1 MSENNAP
8 RRSTKGKIALIALA
22 AVVVIALAAYWLT
35 ADYRAY
41 SRAVALQDAGDHS
54 GALAILETIPDYQ
67 DAPERINVCCYAVA
81 LEQEAAGSYAE
92 AQAAFA
98 ALGDYKDA
106 PERAAEAGYQL
117 AVALEN
123 TGGAQEAADAFAA
136 LGNYKDSAARAANL
150 ESAIERY
157 TQEAQRVQTQSD
169 ALRAALAA
177 GEALLAEGSAP
188 LDEATRTELEAC
200 VEAGKAAEV
209 EPPAEPVT
217 LAEVE
222 AAADALTK
230 IDCADLAQRTQS
242 AVDAYADSVAR
253 YALVDA
259 PTVEF
264 VADRLLRVEEIARI
278 AVVDASGAS
287 VAAADGTAEEAP
299 AAGDAA
305 EETAAEEVAAEEA
318 AAEDAVEEEV
328 VAEEAADEDIGEE
341 AVTEEAADEEAAEE
355 IVADK
360 AADEEATE
368 EAVADESADE
378 DAAEDAVADE
388 AAGEDIVEEAV
399 TDEATA
405 ENAAEEAVTE
415 EVADEEAAEEA
426 IADEAA
432 DENAAEEA
440 VAEEAA
446 DEEVVEEAIADEAA
460 DEDAAEEAVADKAAD
475 EDIVEEA
482 VTEEAADED
491 IAEEIVADKA
501 ADEEA
506 TEEAVADEA
515 ADEDAV
521 EEAIADEA
529 ADEDAAEEAIVDE
542 VADEDIAEE
551 AVAEEAADEDI
562 AEEAVAEE
570 AGAEETAGET
580 AAERDAPIAR
590 VYFASTLVS
599 EAYTYL
605 PDEELIALG
614 EACGGS
620 VELYESAEA
629 ARRRDDELDAQSGA
643 HMAAGTLVIRLS
655 DALSALERQAL
666 MAEVLDSLTAA
677 QPGEAV
683 EREEQTRSLD
693 EVLAVAET
701 GFAVADGRL
710 YYALVLVNDMAN
722 TTVEFPR
729 VRVTFYDEAG
739 EVVAEDEAVRMAICP
754 GQRLAWASTVWGV
767 EEAPASARAEIV
779 APRSRDFV
787 NDAAL
792 CAPLEVREAR
802 VEESGDGPVLRC
814 ELYNPNE
821 FDAPSAA
828 VTILYRDGEGV
839 LLSGESAWCE
849 AIPAGG
855 STAFEMPLTA
865 ALVQDNF
872 EVYACIG

>member
-264 VADRLLRVEEIARI
+264 VADRLLRVEEVARI
-278 AVVDASGAS
+278 AVVDASGAP

-305 EETAAEEVAAEEA
+305 EETAAEEVEAEEA
-318 AAEDAVEEEV
+318 AAEDAVEEEI
-328 VAEEAADEDIGEE
+328 VAEEAADEDIAEE
-341 AVTEEAADEEAAEE
+341 AVTEEA
-355 IVADK
+355 
-360 AADEEATE
+360 T
-368 EAVADESADE
+368 
-378 DAAEDAVADE
+378 
-388 AAGEDIVEEAV
+388 
-399 TDEATA
+399 
-405 ENAAEEAVTE
+405 
-415 EVADEEAAEEA
+415 DEEAAEEA

-460 DEDAAEEAVADKAAD
+460 GEDAAEEAA
-475 EDIVEEA
+475 
-482 VTEEAADED
+482 
-491 IAEEIVADKA
+491 
-501 ADEEA
+501 
-506 TEEAVADEA
+506 ADEA

-529 ADEDAAEEAIVDE
+529 VDEDATEDAIVDEVADENIAEEIVADEAADEDAAEDAVTDEADVEDAAEEVVADEAADEDAIVDE

-551 AVAEEAADEDI
+551 IVAEEAADEDI

-729 VRVTFYDEAG
+729 VRVTFYDEAS

-767 EEAPASARAEIV
+767 EEAPASAQAEIV

-828 VTILYRDGEGV
+828 VTILYRDGEGT

>member
-67 DAPERINVCCYAVA
+67 DAPERINVCCYAIA

-278 AVVDASGAS
+278 AVVDASGAP

-328 VAEEAADEDIGEE
+328 VAEEAADEDIAEE
-341 AVTEEAADEEAAEE
+341 AVTEEA
-355 IVADK
+355 
-360 AADEEATE
+360 
-368 EAVADESADE
+368 
-378 DAAEDAVADE
+378 
-388 AAGEDIVEEAV
+388 
-399 TDEATA
+399 
-405 ENAAEEAVTE
+405 
-415 EVADEEAAEEA
+415 ADEEAAEEA

-446 DEEVVEEAIADEAA
+446 DKEVAEESVTDEAANEEASEEAIADEATAEDAAEEIAADETA
-460 DEDAAEEAVADKAAD
+460 DEDAAEEAIADKAAD

-482 VTEEAADED
+482 VADKATAEDAAEEIAADET
-491 IAEEIVADKA
+491 
-501 ADEEA
+501 ADEEVA
-506 TEEAVADEA
+506 EEAVADEA
-515 ADEDAV
+515 AD
-521 EEAIADEA
+521 
-529 ADEDAAEEAIVDE
+529 EEAIVDE

-551 AVAEEAADEDI
+551 IVAEEASDEDI
-562 AEEAVAEE
+562 AEETVAEE

-666 MAEVLDSLTAA
+666 MAEVLDSLTAE

-767 EEAPASARAEIV
+767 EEAPASAQAEIV

-828 VTILYRDGEGV
+828 VTILYRDGEGT
-839 LLSGESAWCE
+839 LLSVESAWCE

>member
-22 AVVVIALAAYWLT
+22 VVVVIALAAYWLT

-188 LDEATRTELEAC
+188 LDEATRAELEAC

-264 VADRLLRVEEIARI
+264 VADRLLRVEEVARI
-278 AVVDASGAS
+278 AVVDASGAP

-318 AAEDAVEEEV
+318 AAEDAVEEEI
-328 VAEEAADEDIGEE
+328 VAEEAADEDIAEE
-341 AVTEEAADEEAAEE
+341 AVTEEATDEEAA
-355 IVADK
+355 
-360 AADEEATE
+360 
-368 EAVADESADE
+368 
-378 DAAEDAVADE
+378 
-388 AAGEDIVEEAV
+388 
-399 TDEATA
+399 
-405 ENAAEEAVTE
+405 
-415 EVADEEAAEEA
+415 
-426 IADEAA
+426 
-432 DENAAEEA
+432 
-440 VAEEAA
+440 
-446 DEEVVEEAIADEAA
+446 EEAIADEAA

-529 ADEDAAEEAIVDE
+529 ADEDAAEDAIVDE

-551 AVAEEAADEDI
+551 IVAEEAADEDI
-562 AEEAVAEE
+562 AEETVAEE

-580 AAERDAPIAR
+580 AAESDAPIAR

-739 EVVAEDEAVRMAICP
+739 EAVAEDEAVRMAICP

-828 VTILYRDGEGV
+828 VTILYRDGEGA

>member
-22 AVVVIALAAYWLT
+22 VVVVIALAAYWLT

-264 VADRLLRVEEIARI
+264 VADRLLRVEEVARI
-278 AVVDASGAS
+278 AVVDASGAP

-399 TDEATA
+399 TEEATA

-446 DEEVVEEAIADEAA
+446 DKEVAEESVTDEAANEEASEEAIADEAVDENAAEESVAEEAANEEASEEAIA
-460 DEDAAEEAVADKAAD
+460 DEATAEDAAEEIAAD
-475 EDIVEEA
+475 E
-482 VTEEAADED
+482 T
-491 IAEEIVADKA
+491 
-501 ADEEA
+501 ADEEVA
-506 TEEAVADEA
+506 EEAVADEA
-515 ADEDAV
+515 ADE
-521 EEAIADEA
+521 
-529 ADEDAAEEAIVDE
+529 EAIVDE
-542 VADEDIAEE
+542 V
-551 AVAEEAADEDI
+551 ADEDI

-580 AAERDAPIAR
+580 AAESDAPIAR

-629 ARRRDDELDAQSGA
+629 ARQRDDELDAQSGA

-666 MAEVLDSLTAA
+666 MAEVLDSLTAE

-767 EEAPASARAEIV
+767 EEAPASAQAEIV

-828 VTILYRDGEGV
+828 VTILYRDGEGA

>member
-22 AVVVIALAAYWLT
+22 VVVVIALAAYWLT

-328 VAEEAADEDIGEE
+328 VAEEAADEDIAEE
-341 AVTEEAADEEAAEE
+341 AVTEEA
-355 IVADK
+355 
-360 AADEEATE
+360 T
-368 EAVADESADE
+368 
-378 DAAEDAVADE
+378 
-388 AAGEDIVEEAV
+388 
-399 TDEATA
+399 
-405 ENAAEEAVTE
+405 
-415 EVADEEAAEEA
+415 DEEAAEEA
-426 IADEAA
+426 IADEA
-432 DENAAEEA
+432 
-440 VAEEAA
+440 VA
-446 DEEVVEEAIADEAA
+446 
-460 DEDAAEEAVADKAAD
+460 EDAAEEAVADEAAD
-475 EDIVEEA
+475 KEVAEEA
-482 VTEEAADED
+482 VTDETA
-491 IAEEIVADKA
+491 AEEVV
-501 ADEEA
+501 
-506 TEEAVADEA
+506 EEAVADEA
-515 ADEDAV
+515 ANEKAA

-529 ADEDAAEEAIVDE
+529 DVEDAVEEVVADEATAEDAAEEIAADETADEDIAEDAVADEANVEDAVEDAVAEEADVEAAAEEAIVDE

-551 AVAEEAADEDI
+551 IVAEEAADEDI
-562 AEEAVAEE
+562 AEETVAEE
-570 AGAEETAGET
+570 AGAEETAGGT
-580 AAERDAPIAR
+580 AAESDAPIAR

-729 VRVTFYDEAG
+729 VRVTFYDEAS

-767 EEAPASARAEIV
+767 EEAPASAQAEIV

-828 VTILYRDGEGV
+828 VTILYRDGEGA

>member
-22 AVVVIALAAYWLT
+22 VVVVIALAAYWLT

-278 AVVDASGAS
+278 AVVDASGAP
-287 VAAADGTAEEAP
+287 VAAADETAEEAP

-328 VAEEAADEDIGEE
+328 VAEEAADEDIAEE

-355 IVADK
+355 AI
-360 AADEEATE
+360 ADEAVAEDAAE
-368 EAVADESADE
+368 EAVADEAADKE
-378 DAAEDAVADE
+378 VAEEAVTDETAAEEVVEEAVADE
-388 AAGEDIVEEAV
+388 AANEK
-399 TDEATA
+399 
-405 ENAAEEAVTE
+405 
-415 EVADEEAAEEA
+415 AAEEA
-426 IADEAA
+426 IADEA
-432 DENAAEEA
+432 DVEDA
-440 VAEEAA
+440 V
-446 DEEVVEEAIADEAA
+446 EEVVADEATA
-460 DEDAAEEAVADKAAD
+460 EDAAEEIAAD
-475 EDIVEEA
+475 E
-482 VTEEAADED
+482 TADED
-491 IAEEIVADKA
+491 IAED
-501 ADEEA
+501 
-506 TEEAVADEA
+506 AVADEA
-515 ADEDAV
+515 NVEDAV
-521 EEAIADEA
+521 EDAVAEEADVEA
-529 ADEDAAEEAIVDE
+529 AAEEAIVDE

-551 AVAEEAADEDI
+551 IVAEEAADEDI
-562 AEEAVAEE
+562 AEETVAEE
-570 AGAEETAGET
+570 AGAEETAGGT
-580 AAERDAPIAR
+580 AAESDAPIAR

-666 MAEVLDSLTAA
+666 MAEVLDSLTAE

-767 EEAPASARAEIV
+767 EEAPASAQAEIV

>member
-22 AVVVIALAAYWLT
+22 VVVVIALAAYWLT

-278 AVVDASGAS
+278 AVVDASGAP

-328 VAEEAADEDIGEE
+328 VAEEAADEDIAEE
-341 AVTEEAADEEAAEE
+341 SVTEEAADEEAA
-355 IVADK
+355 
-360 AADEEATE
+360 
-368 EAVADESADE
+368 
-378 DAAEDAVADE
+378 
-388 AAGEDIVEEAV
+388 
-399 TDEATA
+399 
-405 ENAAEEAVTE
+405 
-415 EVADEEAAEEA
+415 
-426 IADEAA
+426 
-432 DENAAEEA
+432 
-440 VAEEAA
+440 
-446 DEEVVEEAIADEAA
+446 EEAIADEAA
-460 DEDAAEEAVADKAAD
+460 DEDAAEEAVADEAAD
-475 EDIVEEA
+475 KEVAEEA
-482 VTEEAADED
+482 VTDETA
-491 IAEEIVADKA
+491 AEEVV
-501 ADEEA
+501 
-506 TEEAVADEA
+506 EEAVADEA
-515 ADEDAV
+515 ANEKAA

-529 ADEDAAEEAIVDE
+529 DVEDAVEEVVADKATAEDAAEEIA
-542 VADEDIAEE
+542 ADETADEEVAEE
-551 AVAEEAADEDI
+551 AVAEEAD
-562 AEEAVAEE
+562 
-570 AGAEETAGET
+570 AEETAGEP
-580 AAERDAPIAR
+580 AAESDAPIAR

-729 VRVTFYDEAG
+729 VRVTFYDEAS

-767 EEAPASARAEIV
+767 EEAPASAQAEIV

-839 LLSGESAWCE
+839 LLSGESDWCE

>member
-22 AVVVIALAAYWLT
+22 VVVVIALAAYWLT

-123 TGGAQEAADAFAA
+123 TGGAQEATDAFAA

-188 LDEATRTELEAC
+188 LDEVTRTELEAC
-200 VEAGKAAEV
+200 VEAGEAAEV

-230 IDCADLAQRTQS
+230 SDCADLAQRTQS

-264 VADRLLRVEEIARI
+264 VADRLLRVEEVARI
-278 AVVDASGAS
+278 AVVDASGAP

-328 VAEEAADEDIGEE
+328 VAEEAADEDIAEE

-355 IVADK
+355 AI
-360 AADEEATE
+360 ADEA
-368 EAVADESADE
+368 ADE
-378 DAAEDAVADE
+378 DAAEE
-388 AAGEDIVEEAV
+388 A
-399 TDEATA
+399 
-405 ENAAEEAVTE
+405 AAEEA
-415 EVADEEAAEEA
+415 ADEEVVEET

-529 ADEDAAEEAIVDE
+529 ADEAADEDAIVDE

-551 AVAEEAADEDI
+551 IVAEEAADEDAAEETA
-562 AEEAVAEE
+562 AEEAD
-570 AGAEETAGET
+570 AEETAGET
-580 AAERDAPIAR
+580 AAESDAPIAR

-754 GQRLAWASTVWGV
+754 GQRLAWASTVWSV
-767 EEAPASARAEIV
+767 EEAPASAQAEIV

-828 VTILYRDGEGV
+828 VTILYRDGEGA
-839 LLSGESAWCE
+839 LLSGESAWCG

>member
-22 AVVVIALAAYWLT
+22 VVVVIALAAYWLT
-35 ADYRAY
+35 ADCRAY

-67 DAPERINVCCYAVA
+67 DAPERINVCCYAIA

-106 PERAAEAGYQL
+106 PERAAEADYQL

-278 AVVDASGAS
+278 AVVDASGAP

-299 AAGDAA
+299 AAGD
-305 EETAAEEVAAEEA
+305 AAEEA

-328 VAEEAADEDIGEE
+328 VAEEAADEDIAEE
-341 AVTEEAADEEAAEE
+341 AVTEEAADEDIAEE

-415 EVADEEAAEEA
+415 EAADEEAAEEA

-446 DEEVVEEAIADEAA
+446 DKEVAEESVTDEAANEEASEEAIADEATAEDAAEEIVADETA
-460 DEDAAEEAVADKAAD
+460 DEDAAEEAIADKAAD

-482 VTEEAADED
+482 VADKATAEDAAEEIAADET
-491 IAEEIVADKA
+491 
-501 ADEEA
+501 ADEEVA
-506 TEEAVADEA
+506 EEAVADEA
-515 ADEDAV
+515 AD
-521 EEAIADEA
+521 
-529 ADEDAAEEAIVDE
+529 EEAIVDE

-551 AVAEEAADEDI
+551 AVAEEAD
-562 AEEAVAEE
+562 
-570 AGAEETAGET
+570 AEETAGET
-580 AAERDAPIAR
+580 AAESDAPIAR

-666 MAEVLDSLTAA
+666 MAEVLDSLTAE

-767 EEAPASARAEIV
+767 EEAPASAQAEIV

-828 VTILYRDGEGV
+828 VTILYRDGEGA

>member
-278 AVVDASGAS
+278 AVVDASGAP
-287 VAAADGTAEEAP
+287 VAAAD
-299 AAGDAA
+299 
-305 EETAAEEVAAEEA
+305 ET
-318 AAEDAVEEEV
+318 
-328 VAEEAADEDIGEE
+328 AEEAADEDIAEE
-341 AVTEEAADEEAAEE
+341 AVTEEAADEDIAEE

-388 AAGEDIVEEAV
+388 AADKEVAEEAV
-399 TDEATA
+399 TDET
-405 ENAAEEAVTE
+405 AAEEVVE
-415 EVADEEAAEEA
+415 EAVADEAANEKAAEEA
-426 IADEAA
+426 IADEA
-432 DENAAEEA
+432 DVEDA
-440 VAEEAA
+440 V
-446 DEEVVEEAIADEAA
+446 EEVVADEATA
-460 DEDAAEEAVADKAAD
+460 EDAAEEIAAD
-475 EDIVEEA
+475 E
-482 VTEEAADED
+482 TADED
-491 IAEEIVADKA
+491 IAED
-501 ADEEA
+501 
-506 TEEAVADEA
+506 AVADEA
-515 ADEDAV
+515 NVEDAV
-521 EEAIADEA
+521 EDAVAEEADVEA
-529 ADEDAAEEAIVDE
+529 AAEEAIVDE

-551 AVAEEAADEDI
+551 IVAEEAADEDI
-562 AEEAVAEE
+562 AEETVAEE

-580 AAERDAPIAR
+580 AAESDAPIAR

-666 MAEVLDSLTAA
+666 MAEVLDSLTAE

-767 EEAPASARAEIV
+767 EEAPASAQAEIV

>member
-22 AVVVIALAAYWLT
+22 VVVVIALAAYWLT

-264 VADRLLRVEEIARI
+264 VADRLLRVEEVARI
-278 AVVDASGAS
+278 AVVDASGAP

-328 VAEEAADEDIGEE
+328 VAEEAADEDIAEE
-341 AVTEEAADEEAAEE
+341 AVAEEAADE
-355 IVADK
+355 
-360 AADEEATE
+360 
-368 EAVADESADE
+368 
-378 DAAEDAVADE
+378 
-388 AAGEDIVEEAV
+388 DI
-399 TDEATA
+399 
-405 ENAAEEAVTE
+405 
-415 EVADEEAAEEA
+415 AEEA
-426 IADEAA
+426 IADEAVA
-432 DENAAEEA
+432 EGAAEEA

-501 ADEEA
+501 ADEEVA
-506 TEEAVADEA
+506 EEAVADEA
-515 ADEDAV
+515 AD
-521 EEAIADEA
+521 
-529 ADEDAAEEAIVDE
+529 EEAIVDE

-551 AVAEEAADEDI
+551 IVAEEAADEDI

-629 ARRRDDELDAQSGA
+629 ARQRDDELDAQSGA

-739 EVVAEDEAVRMAICP
+739 EAVAEDEAVRMAICP

-767 EEAPASARAEIV
+767 EEAPASAQAEIV

-792 CAPLEVREAR
+792 CAPLEVRKAR

-828 VTILYRDGEGV
+828 VTILYRDGEGA
-839 LLSGESAWCE
+839 LLSGESAWCG

>member
-22 AVVVIALAAYWLT
+22 VVVVIALAAYWLT

-188 LDEATRTELEAC
+188 LDEVTRTELEAC

-264 VADRLLRVEEIARI
+264 VADRLLRVEEVARI
-278 AVVDASGAS
+278 AVVDASGAP

-328 VAEEAADEDIGEE
+328 VAEEAADEDI
-341 AVTEEAADEEAAEE
+341 A
-355 IVADK
+355 
-360 AADEEATE
+360 
-368 EAVADESADE
+368 
-378 DAAEDAVADE
+378 
-388 AAGEDIVEEAV
+388 
-399 TDEATA
+399 
-405 ENAAEEAVTE
+405 
-415 EVADEEAAEEA
+415 
-426 IADEAA
+426 
-432 DENAAEEA
+432 
-440 VAEEAA
+440 
-446 DEEVVEEAIADEAA
+446 
-460 DEDAAEEAVADKAAD
+460 
-475 EDIVEEA
+475 EEA

-551 AVAEEAADEDI
+551 IVAEEAADEDI

-767 EEAPASARAEIV
+767 EEAPASAQAEIV

-828 VTILYRDGEGV
+828 VTILYRDGEGA

>member
-67 DAPERINVCCYAVA
+67 DAPERINVCCYAIA

-264 VADRLLRVEEIARI
+264 VADRLLRVEEVARI
-278 AVVDASGAS
+278 AVVDASGAP

-305 EETAAEEVAAEEA
+305 EETAAEEVEAEEA

-328 VAEEAADEDIGEE
+328 VAEEAADEDIAEE

-355 IVADK
+355 AI
-360 AADEEATE
+360 ADEAVAEDAAE
-368 EAVADESADE
+368 EAVADEAADKE
-378 DAAEDAVADE
+378 VAEEAVTDETAAEEVVEEAVADE
-388 AAGEDIVEEAV
+388 AANEK
-399 TDEATA
+399 
-405 ENAAEEAVTE
+405 
-415 EVADEEAAEEA
+415 AAEEA
-426 IADEAA
+426 IADEA
-432 DENAAEEA
+432 DVEDA
-440 VAEEAA
+440 V
-446 DEEVVEEAIADEAA
+446 EEVVADEATA
-460 DEDAAEEAVADKAAD
+460 EDAAEEIAAD
-475 EDIVEEA
+475 E
-482 VTEEAADED
+482 TADED
-491 IAEEIVADKA
+491 IAEDAVA
-501 ADEEA
+501 EEA
-506 TEEAVADEA
+506 NV
-515 ADEDAV
+515 EDAV
-521 EEAIADEA
+521 EDAVAEEADV
-529 ADEDAAEEAIVDE
+529 EDAAEEAIVDE

-551 AVAEEAADEDI
+551 IVAEEAADEDI

-629 ARRRDDELDAQSGA
+629 ARQRDDELDAQSGA

-655 DALSALERQAL
+655 DALSALERQTL

-729 VRVTFYDEAG
+729 VRVTFYDEAS

-767 EEAPASARAEIV
+767 EEAPASAQAEIV

>member
-278 AVVDASGAS
+278 AVVDASGAP

-328 VAEEAADEDIGEE
+328 VAEEAADEDIAEE
-341 AVTEEAADEEAAEE
+341 AVTEEA
-355 IVADK
+355 
-360 AADEEATE
+360 T
-368 EAVADESADE
+368 
-378 DAAEDAVADE
+378 
-388 AAGEDIVEEAV
+388 
-399 TDEATA
+399 
-405 ENAAEEAVTE
+405 
-415 EVADEEAAEEA
+415 DEEAAEEA

-440 VAEEAA
+440 VAEEADDKEVA
-446 DEEVVEEAIADEAA
+446 EEATAEDAAEEIAVDETVTDEAANEEAAEEAIANKATAEDATEEIAADETA
-460 DEDAAEEAVADKAAD
+460 DEDAAEEAIADKAAD

-482 VTEEAADED
+482 VADKATAEDAAEEIAADET
-491 IAEEIVADKA
+491 
-501 ADEEA
+501 ADEEVA
-506 TEEAVADEA
+506 EEAVADEA
-515 ADEDAV
+515 ADEEAS
-521 EEAIADEA
+521 EEAIANEA
-529 ADEDAAEEAIVDE
+529 AAEDA
-542 VADEDIAEE
+542 
-551 AVAEEAADEDI
+551 

-580 AAERDAPIAR
+580 AAESDAPIAR

-767 EEAPASARAEIV
+767 EKAPASAQAEIV

-828 VTILYRDGEGV
+828 VTILYRDGEGA

>member
-264 VADRLLRVEEIARI
+264 VADRLLRVEEVARI
-278 AVVDASGAS
+278 AVVDASGAP

-305 EETAAEEVAAEEA
+305 EETAAEEVEAEEA
-318 AAEDAVEEEV
+318 AAEDAVEEEI
-328 VAEEAADEDIGEE
+328 VAEEAADEDIAEE
-341 AVTEEAADEEAAEE
+341 AVTEEA
-355 IVADK
+355 
-360 AADEEATE
+360 T
-368 EAVADESADE
+368 
-378 DAAEDAVADE
+378 
-388 AAGEDIVEEAV
+388 
-399 TDEATA
+399 
-405 ENAAEEAVTE
+405 
-415 EVADEEAAEEA
+415 DEEAAEEA

-460 DEDAAEEAVADKAAD
+460 GEDAAEEAA
-475 EDIVEEA
+475 
-482 VTEEAADED
+482 
-491 IAEEIVADKA
+491 
-501 ADEEA
+501 
-506 TEEAVADEA
+506 ADEA

-529 ADEDAAEEAIVDE
+529 VDEDATEDAIVDEVADENIAEEIVADEAADEDAAEDAVTDEADVEDAAEEVVADEAADEDAIVDE

-551 AVAEEAADEDI
+551 IVAEEAADEDI

-729 VRVTFYDEAG
+729 VRVTFYDEAS

-767 EEAPASARAEIV
+767 EEAPASAQAEIV

>member
-22 AVVVIALAAYWLT
+22 VVVVIALAAYWLT

-278 AVVDASGAS
+278 AVVDASGAP

-328 VAEEAADEDIGEE
+328 VAEEAADEDIAEE
-341 AVTEEAADEEAAEE
+341 SVTEEAADEEAA
-355 IVADK
+355 
-360 AADEEATE
+360 
-368 EAVADESADE
+368 
-378 DAAEDAVADE
+378 
-388 AAGEDIVEEAV
+388 
-399 TDEATA
+399 
-405 ENAAEEAVTE
+405 
-415 EVADEEAAEEA
+415 
-426 IADEAA
+426 
-432 DENAAEEA
+432 
-440 VAEEAA
+440 
-446 DEEVVEEAIADEAA
+446 EEAIADEAA

-482 VTEEAADED
+482 VADKATAEDAAEEIAADETADED
-491 IAEEIVADKA
+491 IAEEI
-501 ADEEA
+501 
-506 TEEAVADEA
+506 
-515 ADEDAV
+515 
-521 EEAIADEA
+521 
-529 ADEDAAEEAIVDE
+529 
-542 VADEDIAEE
+542 
-551 AVAEEAADEDI
+551 VAEEAADEDI
-562 AEEAVAEE
+562 AEETVAEE

-580 AAERDAPIAR
+580 AAEGDAPIAR

-729 VRVTFYDEAG
+729 VRVTFYDEAS

-767 EEAPASARAEIV
+767 EEAPASAQAEIV

-839 LLSGESAWCE
+839 LLSGESDWCE

>member
-22 AVVVIALAAYWLT
+22 VVVVIALAAYWLT

-188 LDEATRTELEAC
+188 LDEVTRTELEAC

-264 VADRLLRVEEIARI
+264 VADRLLRVEEVARI
-278 AVVDASGAS
+278 AVVDASGAP

-328 VAEEAADEDIGEE
+328 VAEEAADEDIAEE
-341 AVTEEAADEEAAEE
+341 AVTEEAADEDIAEE

-378 DAAEDAVADE
+378 
-388 AAGEDIVEEAV
+388 
-399 TDEATA
+399 
-405 ENAAEEAVTE
+405 NAAEES
-415 EVADEEAAEEA
+415 
-426 IADEAA
+426 
-432 DENAAEEA
+432 

-446 DEEVVEEAIADEAA
+446 NEEASEEAIADEAA

-551 AVAEEAADEDI
+551 IVAEEAADEDI

-580 AAERDAPIAR
+580 AAESDAPIAR

-666 MAEVLDSLTAA
+666 MAEVLDSLTAE

-739 EVVAEDEAVRMAICP
+739 EAVAEDEAVRMAICP

-767 EEAPASARAEIV
+767 EEAPASAQAEIV

-828 VTILYRDGEGV
+828 VTILYRDGEGA

>member
-22 AVVVIALAAYWLT
+22 VVVVIALAAYWLT

-264 VADRLLRVEEIARI
+264 VADRLLRVEEVARI
-278 AVVDASGAS
+278 AVVDASGAP

-399 TDEATA
+399 TEEATA

-432 DENAAEEA
+432 DE
-440 VAEEAA
+440 
-446 DEEVVEEAIADEAA
+446 
-460 DEDAAEEAVADKAAD
+460 DAA
-475 EDIVEEA
+475 
-482 VTEEAADED
+482 
-491 IAEEIVADKA
+491 
-501 ADEEA
+501 
-506 TEEAVADEA
+506 EEAVADEA

-529 ADEDAAEEAIVDE
+529 VDEDAAEDAIVDEVADENIAEEIVADEAADEDAAEDAVTDEADVEDAAEEVVADEAADEEAIVDE

-551 AVAEEAADEDI
+551 IVAEEAADEDAAEEI
-562 AEEAVAEE
+562 AAEEAD
-570 AGAEETAGET
+570 AEETAGET
-580 AAERDAPIAR
+580 AAESDAPIAR

-767 EEAPASARAEIV
+767 EEAPASAQAEIV

-839 LLSGESAWCE
+839 LISGESAWCE

>member
-22 AVVVIALAAYWLT
+22 VVVVIALAAYWLT

-264 VADRLLRVEEIARI
+264 VADRLLRVEEVARI
-278 AVVDASGAS
+278 AVVDASGAP

-328 VAEEAADEDIGEE
+328 VAEEAADEDIAEE

-355 IVADK
+355 AI
-360 AADEEATE
+360 ADEAVAEDAAE
-368 EAVADESADE
+368 EAVADEAADKE
-378 DAAEDAVADE
+378 VAEEAVTDETAAEEVVEEAVADE
-388 AAGEDIVEEAV
+388 AANEK
-399 TDEATA
+399 
-405 ENAAEEAVTE
+405 
-415 EVADEEAAEEA
+415 AAEEA
-426 IADEAA
+426 IADEA
-432 DENAAEEA
+432 DVEDA
-440 VAEEAA
+440 V
-446 DEEVVEEAIADEAA
+446 EEVVADEATA
-460 DEDAAEEAVADKAAD
+460 EDAAEEIAAD
-475 EDIVEEA
+475 E
-482 VTEEAADED
+482 TADED
-491 IAEEIVADKA
+491 IAEEI
-501 ADEEA
+501 
-506 TEEAVADEA
+506 
-515 ADEDAV
+515 
-521 EEAIADEA
+521 
-529 ADEDAAEEAIVDE
+529 
-542 VADEDIAEE
+542 
-551 AVAEEAADEDI
+551 VAEEAADEDI
-562 AEEAVAEE
+562 AEETVAEE
-570 AGAEETAGET
+570 AGAEETAGGT
-580 AAERDAPIAR
+580 AAESDAPIAR

-767 EEAPASARAEIV
+767 EEAPASAQAEIV

>member
-22 AVVVIALAAYWLT
+22 VVVVIALAAYWLT

-264 VADRLLRVEEIARI
+264 VADRLLRVEEVARI
-278 AVVDASGAS
+278 AVVDASGAP

-328 VAEEAADEDIGEE
+328 VAEEAADEDIAEE

-355 IVADK
+355 AI
-360 AADEEATE
+360 ADEAVAEDAAE
-368 EAVADESADE
+368 EAVADEAADKE
-378 DAAEDAVADE
+378 VAEEAVTDETAAEEVVEEAVADE
-388 AAGEDIVEEAV
+388 AANEK
-399 TDEATA
+399 
-405 ENAAEEAVTE
+405 
-415 EVADEEAAEEA
+415 AAEEA
-426 IADEAA
+426 IADEA
-432 DENAAEEA
+432 DVEDA
-440 VAEEAA
+440 V
-446 DEEVVEEAIADEAA
+446 EEVVADEATA
-460 DEDAAEEAVADKAAD
+460 EDAAEEIAAD
-475 EDIVEEA
+475 E
-482 VTEEAADED
+482 TADED
-491 IAEEIVADKA
+491 IAED
-501 ADEEA
+501 
-506 TEEAVADEA
+506 AVADEA
-515 ADEDAV
+515 NVEDAV
-521 EEAIADEA
+521 EDAVAEEADVEA
-529 ADEDAAEEAIVDE
+529 AAEEAIVDE

-551 AVAEEAADEDI
+551 IVAEEAADEDI
-562 AEEAVAEE
+562 AEETVAEE
-570 AGAEETAGET
+570 AGAEETAGGT
-580 AAERDAPIAR
+580 AAESDAPIAR

-767 EEAPASARAEIV
+767 EEAPASAQAEIV

>member
-22 AVVVIALAAYWLT
+22 VVVVIALAAYWLT

-67 DAPERINVCCYAVA
+67 DAPERINVCCYAIA

-264 VADRLLRVEEIARI
+264 VADRLLRVEEVARI
-278 AVVDASGAS
+278 AVVDASGAP

-328 VAEEAADEDIGEE
+328 VAEEAADEDIAEE
-341 AVTEEAADEEAAEE
+341 AVAEEAADEEAAEE

-368 EAVADESADE
+368 EAVADEAAAE

-446 DEEVVEEAIADEAA
+446 NEEASEEAIADEATA
-460 DEDAAEEAVADKAAD
+460 EDAAEEIAAD
-475 EDIVEEA
+475 E
-482 VTEEAADED
+482 TAD
-491 IAEEIVADKA
+491 
-501 ADEEA
+501 
-506 TEEAVADEA
+506 EEAVADEA
-515 ADEDAV
+515 AD
-521 EEAIADEA
+521 
-529 ADEDAAEEAIVDE
+529 EEAIVDE

-551 AVAEEAADEDI
+551 IVAEEAADEDI
-562 AEEAVAEE
+562 AEETVVEE

-580 AAERDAPIAR
+580 AAEGDAPIAR

-666 MAEVLDSLTAA
+666 MAEVLDSLTAE

-767 EEAPASARAEIV
+767 EEAPASAQAEIV

>member
-22 AVVVIALAAYWLT
+22 VVVVIALAAYWLT

-278 AVVDASGAS
+278 AVVDASGAP

-299 AAGDAA
+299 ATGDAA

-328 VAEEAADEDIGEE
+328 VAEEAADEDIAEE
-341 AVTEEAADEEAAEE
+341 AVTEEA
-355 IVADK
+355 
-360 AADEEATE
+360 
-368 EAVADESADE
+368 
-378 DAAEDAVADE
+378 
-388 AAGEDIVEEAV
+388 
-399 TDEATA
+399 
-405 ENAAEEAVTE
+405 
-415 EVADEEAAEEA
+415 ADEEAAEEA

-446 DEEVVEEAIADEAA
+446 DKKVAEESVTDEAANEEASEEAIADEATAEDAAEEIAADETA
-460 DEDAAEEAVADKAAD
+460 DEDAAEEAIADKAAD

-482 VTEEAADED
+482 VADKATAEDAAEEIAADET
-491 IAEEIVADKA
+491 
-501 ADEEA
+501 ADEEVA
-506 TEEAVADEA
+506 EEAVADEA
-515 ADEDAV
+515 ADE
-521 EEAIADEA
+521 
-529 ADEDAAEEAIVDE
+529 EAIVDE
-542 VADEDIAEE
+542 V
-551 AVAEEAADEDI
+551 ADEDI

-767 EEAPASARAEIV
+767 EEAPASAQAEIV

-828 VTILYRDGEGV
+828 VTILYRDGEGA

>member
-1 MSENNAP
+1 M
-8 RRSTKGKIALIALA
+8 
-22 AVVVIALAAYWLT
+22 
-35 ADYRAY
+35 
-41 SRAVALQDAGDHS
+41 
-54 GALAILETIPDYQ
+54 
-67 DAPERINVCCYAVA
+67 
-81 LEQEAAGSYAE
+81 
-92 AQAAFA
+92 
-98 ALGDYKDA
+98 
-106 PERAAEAGYQL
+106 
-117 AVALEN
+117 
-123 TGGAQEAADAFAA
+123 
-136 LGNYKDSAARAANL
+136 
-150 ESAIERY
+150 
-157 TQEAQRVQTQSD
+157 
-169 ALRAALAA
+169 
-177 GEALLAEGSAP
+177 
-188 LDEATRTELEAC
+188 
-200 VEAGKAAEV
+200 
-209 EPPAEPVT
+209 
-217 LAEVE
+217 
-222 AAADALTK
+222 
-230 IDCADLAQRTQS
+230 
-242 AVDAYADSVAR
+242 
-253 YALVDA
+253 
-259 PTVEF
+259 
-264 VADRLLRVEEIARI
+264 
-278 AVVDASGAS
+278 
-287 VAAADGTAEEAP
+287 
-299 AAGDAA
+299 
-305 EETAAEEVAAEEA
+305 
-318 AAEDAVEEEV
+318 
-328 VAEEAADEDIGEE
+328 
-341 AVTEEAADEEAAEE
+341 
-355 IVADK
+355 
-360 AADEEATE
+360 
-368 EAVADESADE
+368 
-378 DAAEDAVADE
+378 
-388 AAGEDIVEEAV
+388 
-399 TDEATA
+399 
-405 ENAAEEAVTE
+405 
-415 EVADEEAAEEA
+415 
-426 IADEAA
+426 
-432 DENAAEEA
+432 
-440 VAEEAA
+440 
-446 DEEVVEEAIADEAA
+446 
-460 DEDAAEEAVADKAAD
+460 
-475 EDIVEEA
+475 
-482 VTEEAADED
+482 
-491 IAEEIVADKA
+491 
-501 ADEEA
+501 
-506 TEEAVADEA
+506 
-515 ADEDAV
+515 
-521 EEAIADEA
+521 
-529 ADEDAAEEAIVDE
+529 DE
-542 VADEDIAEE
+542 V
-551 AVAEEAADEDI
+551 ADEDI

-701 GFAVADGRL
+701 GFAVTDGRL

-767 EEAPASARAEIV
+767 EEAPASAQAEIV

-828 VTILYRDGEGV
+828 VTILYRDGEGA

>member
-8 RRSTKGKIALIALA
+8 RKSTKGKIALIALA
-22 AVVVIALAAYWLT
+22 VVVVIALAAYWLT

-136 LGNYKDSAARAANL
+136 LSNYKDSAARAANL

-278 AVVDASGAS
+278 AVVDASGAP

-328 VAEEAADEDIGEE
+328 VAEEAA
-341 AVTEEAADEEAAEE
+341 EEAADEDIA
-355 IVADK
+355 
-360 AADEEATE
+360 E

-378 DAAEDAVADE
+378 DAAEDAVADG

-446 DEEVVEEAIADEAA
+446 DKEVAEESVTDEAANEEASEEAIADEAV
-460 DEDAAEEAVADKAAD
+460 DENAAEESVA
-475 EDIVEEA
+475 
-482 VTEEAADED
+482 EEAAN
-491 IAEEIVADKA
+491 
-501 ADEEA
+501 EEA
-506 TEEAVADEA
+506 S
-515 ADEDAV
+515 

-529 ADEDAAEEAIVDE
+529 TAEDAAEEIAADETADEDAAEEAI
-542 VADEDIAEE
+542 ADK
-551 AVAEEAADEDI
+551 AADEDI

-828 VTILYRDGEGV
+828 VTILYRDGEGA
-839 LLSGESAWCE
+839 LLSGESAWCG

>member
-22 AVVVIALAAYWLT
+22 VVVVIALAAYWLT

-264 VADRLLRVEEIARI
+264 VADRLLRVEEVARI
-278 AVVDASGAS
+278 AVVDASGAP

-299 AAGDAA
+299 ATGDAA

-318 AAEDAVEEEV
+318 AAEDAVEEEI
-328 VAEEAADEDIGEE
+328 VAEEAADEDIAEE
-341 AVTEEAADEEAAEE
+341 AVTEEAADEDIAEE

-360 AADEEATE
+360 AADEEAAE

-432 DENAAEEA
+432 DENAAVDA

-446 DEEVVEEAIADEAA
+446 NEKAAEEAIADEADVEDAVEEVVADEATAEDAAEEIAADETA
-460 DEDAAEEAVADKAAD
+460 DEDAAEEAIADK
-475 EDIVEEA
+475 
-482 VTEEAADED
+482 AADED
-491 IAEEIVADKA
+491 IAEEI
-501 ADEEA
+501 
-506 TEEAVADEA
+506 
-515 ADEDAV
+515 
-521 EEAIADEA
+521 
-529 ADEDAAEEAIVDE
+529 
-542 VADEDIAEE
+542 
-551 AVAEEAADEDI
+551 VAEEAADEDI
-562 AEEAVAEE
+562 AEETVAEE

-580 AAERDAPIAR
+580 AAEGDAPIAR

-701 GFAVADGRL
+701 GFAVADRRL

-739 EVVAEDEAVRMAICP
+739 EAVAEDEAVRMAICP

-767 EEAPASARAEIV
+767 EEAPASAQAEIV

-828 VTILYRDGEGV
+828 VTILYRDGEGA
-839 LLSGESAWCE
+839 LLSGESAWCG

>member
-1 MSENNAP
+1 MSESNAP

-22 AVVVIALAAYWLT
+22 VVVVIALAAYWLT

-67 DAPERINVCCYAVA
+67 DASERINVCCYAVA

-264 VADRLLRVEEIARI
+264 VADRLLRVEEVARI
-278 AVVDASGAS
+278 AVVDASGAP

-328 VAEEAADEDIGEE
+328 VAEEAADEDIAEE
-341 AVTEEAADEEAAEE
+341 AVTEEAADEDIAEE

-415 EVADEEAAEEA
+415 EDADEEAAEEA

-446 DEEVVEEAIADEAA
+446 DKKVAEESVTDEAANEEASEEAIADEATA
-460 DEDAAEEAVADKAAD
+460 EDAAEEIAAD
-475 EDIVEEA
+475 E
-482 VTEEAADED
+482 T
-491 IAEEIVADKA
+491 
-501 ADEEA
+501 ADEEVA
-506 TEEAVADEA
+506 EEAVADEA
-515 ADEDAV
+515 ADE
-521 EEAIADEA
+521 
-529 ADEDAAEEAIVDE
+529 EAIVDE
-542 VADEDIAEE
+542 V
-551 AVAEEAADEDI
+551 ADEDI

-701 GFAVADGRL
+701 GFAVTDGRL

-767 EEAPASARAEIV
+767 EEAPASAQAEIV

-828 VTILYRDGEGV
+828 VTILYRDGEGA

>member
-188 LDEATRTELEAC
+188 LDEVTRTELEAC

-278 AVVDASGAS
+278 AVVDASDAP

-328 VAEEAADEDIGEE
+328 VAEEAADEDIAEE
-341 AVTEEAADEEAAEE
+341 AVTEEAADEDIAEE

-415 EVADEEAAEEA
+415 EAADEEAAEEA
-426 IADEAA
+426 IANEAVA
-432 DENAAEEA
+432 EDAAEEA

-446 DEEVVEEAIADEAA
+446 DKEVAEESVTDEAANEEASEEAIADEATA
-460 DEDAAEEAVADKAAD
+460 EDAAEEIAAD
-475 EDIVEEA
+475 E
-482 VTEEAADED
+482 T
-491 IAEEIVADKA
+491 
-501 ADEEA
+501 ADEEVA
-506 TEEAVADEA
+506 EEAVADEA
-515 ADEDAV
+515 AD
-521 EEAIADEA
+521 
-529 ADEDAAEEAIVDE
+529 EEAIVDE

-562 AEEAVAEE
+562 AEETVAEE

-580 AAERDAPIAR
+580 AAESDAPIAR

-767 EEAPASARAEIV
+767 EEAPASAQAEIV

>member
-67 DAPERINVCCYAVA
+67 DAPERINVCCYAIA

-169 ALRAALAA
+169 TLRAALAA

-278 AVVDASGAS
+278 AVVDASGAP

-299 AAGDAA
+299 AAGD
-305 EETAAEEVAAEEA
+305 AAEEA

-328 VAEEAADEDIGEE
+328 VAEEAADEDIAEE

-355 IVADK
+355 AIAD
-360 AADEEATE
+360 
-368 EAVADESADE
+368 EAVAE
-378 DAAEDAVADE
+378 DAAEEAVADE

-426 IADEAA
+426 IADEAVA
-432 DENAAEEA
+432 EDAAEEA

-446 DEEVVEEAIADEAA
+446 DKEVAEESVTDEAANEEASEEAIADEAVDENAAEESVAEEAANEEASEEAIA
-460 DEDAAEEAVADKAAD
+460 DEATAEDAAEEIAAD
-475 EDIVEEA
+475 E
-482 VTEEAADED
+482 T
-491 IAEEIVADKA
+491 
-501 ADEEA
+501 ADEEVA
-506 TEEAVADEA
+506 EEAVADEA
-515 ADEDAV
+515 AD
-521 EEAIADEA
+521 
-529 ADEDAAEEAIVDE
+529 EEAIVDE

-562 AEEAVAEE
+562 AEETVAEE

-580 AAERDAPIAR
+580 AAESDAPIAR

-767 EEAPASARAEIV
+767 EEAPASAQAEIV

>member
-1 MSENNAP
+1 M
-8 RRSTKGKIALIALA
+8 
-22 AVVVIALAAYWLT
+22 
-35 ADYRAY
+35 
-41 SRAVALQDAGDHS
+41 
-54 GALAILETIPDYQ
+54 
-67 DAPERINVCCYAVA
+67 
-81 LEQEAAGSYAE
+81 
-92 AQAAFA
+92 
-98 ALGDYKDA
+98 
-106 PERAAEAGYQL
+106 
-117 AVALEN
+117 
-123 TGGAQEAADAFAA
+123 
-136 LGNYKDSAARAANL
+136 
-150 ESAIERY
+150 
-157 TQEAQRVQTQSD
+157 
-169 ALRAALAA
+169 
-177 GEALLAEGSAP
+177 
-188 LDEATRTELEAC
+188 
-200 VEAGKAAEV
+200 
-209 EPPAEPVT
+209 
-217 LAEVE
+217 
-222 AAADALTK
+222 
-230 IDCADLAQRTQS
+230 
-242 AVDAYADSVAR
+242 
-253 YALVDA
+253 
-259 PTVEF
+259 
-264 VADRLLRVEEIARI
+264 
-278 AVVDASGAS
+278 
-287 VAAADGTAEEAP
+287 
-299 AAGDAA
+299 
-305 EETAAEEVAAEEA
+305 
-318 AAEDAVEEEV
+318 
-328 VAEEAADEDIGEE
+328 
-341 AVTEEAADEEAAEE
+341 
-355 IVADK
+355 
-360 AADEEATE
+360 
-368 EAVADESADE
+368 
-378 DAAEDAVADE
+378 
-388 AAGEDIVEEAV
+388 
-399 TDEATA
+399 
-405 ENAAEEAVTE
+405 
-415 EVADEEAAEEA
+415 
-426 IADEAA
+426 
-432 DENAAEEA
+432 
-440 VAEEAA
+440 
-446 DEEVVEEAIADEAA
+446 
-460 DEDAAEEAVADKAAD
+460 
-475 EDIVEEA
+475 
-482 VTEEAADED
+482 
-491 IAEEIVADKA
+491 
-501 ADEEA
+501 
-506 TEEAVADEA
+506 
-515 ADEDAV
+515 
-521 EEAIADEA
+521 
-529 ADEDAAEEAIVDE
+529 DE

-551 AVAEEAADEDI
+551 IVAEEAADEDI

-570 AGAEETAGET
+570 ADAEETAGET
-580 AAERDAPIAR
+580 AAESDAPIAR

-767 EEAPASARAEIV
+767 EEAPASAQAEIV

>member
-188 LDEATRTELEAC
+188 LDEVTRTELEAC

-278 AVVDASGAS
+278 AVVDASGAP

-328 VAEEAADEDIGEE
+328 VAEEAADEDIAEE
-341 AVTEEAADEEAAEE
+341 AVTEEA
-355 IVADK
+355 
-360 AADEEATE
+360 
-368 EAVADESADE
+368 
-378 DAAEDAVADE
+378 
-388 AAGEDIVEEAV
+388 
-399 TDEATA
+399 
-405 ENAAEEAVTE
+405 
-415 EVADEEAAEEA
+415 ADEEAAEEA

-446 DEEVVEEAIADEAA
+446 DKEVAEESVTDEAANEEASEEAIADEATAEDAAEEIAADETA
-460 DEDAAEEAVADKAAD
+460 DEDAAEEAIADKAAD

-482 VTEEAADED
+482 VADKATAEDAAEEIAADET
-491 IAEEIVADKA
+491 
-501 ADEEA
+501 ADEEVA
-506 TEEAVADEA
+506 EEAVADEA
-515 ADEDAV
+515 AD
-521 EEAIADEA
+521 
-529 ADEDAAEEAIVDE
+529 EEAIVDE

-551 AVAEEAADEDI
+551 IVAEEASDEDI
-562 AEEAVAEE
+562 AEETVAEE

-729 VRVTFYDEAG
+729 VRVTFYDEAS

-767 EEAPASARAEIV
+767 EEAPASAQAEIV

>member
-22 AVVVIALAAYWLT
+22 VVVVIALAAYWLT

-264 VADRLLRVEEIARI
+264 VADRLLRVEEVARI
-278 AVVDASGAS
+278 AVVDASGAP

-399 TDEATA
+399 TEEATA

-432 DENAAEEA
+432 DEDAAEDA
-440 VAEEAA
+440 VT
-446 DEEVVEEAIADEAA
+446 DEA
-460 DEDAAEEAVADKAAD
+460 DVEDAAEEV
-475 EDIVEEA
+475 
-482 VTEEAADED
+482 
-491 IAEEIVADKA
+491 
-501 ADEEA
+501 
-506 TEEAVADEA
+506 VADEA
-515 ADEDAV
+515 AD
-521 EEAIADEA
+521 
-529 ADEDAAEEAIVDE
+529 EEAIVDE

-551 AVAEEAADEDI
+551 IVAEEAADEDAAEEI
-562 AEEAVAEE
+562 AAEEAD
-570 AGAEETAGET
+570 AEETAGET
-580 AAERDAPIAR
+580 AAESDAPIAR

-767 EEAPASARAEIV
+767 EEAPASAQAEIV

-839 LLSGESAWCE
+839 LISGESAWCE

>member
-278 AVVDASGAS
+278 AVVDASGAP

-299 AAGDAA
+299 ATGDAA

-328 VAEEAADEDIGEE
+328 VAEEAADEDIAEE
-341 AVTEEAADEEAAEE
+341 AVTEEA
-355 IVADK
+355 
-360 AADEEATE
+360 T
-368 EAVADESADE
+368 
-378 DAAEDAVADE
+378 
-388 AAGEDIVEEAV
+388 
-399 TDEATA
+399 
-405 ENAAEEAVTE
+405 
-415 EVADEEAAEEA
+415 DEEAAEEA

-440 VAEEAA
+440 VADEAA
-446 DEEVVEEAIADEAA
+446 DEDAVEEAIADEAV
-460 DEDAAEEAVADKAAD
+460 DEDAA
-475 EDIVEEA
+475 
-482 VTEEAADED
+482 
-491 IAEEIVADKA
+491 
-501 ADEEA
+501 
-506 TEEAVADEA
+506 EEAVADEA

-529 ADEDAAEEAIVDE
+529 VDEDAAEDAIVDEVADENIAEEIVADEAADEDAAEDAVTDEADVEDAAEEVVADEAADEEAIVDE

-551 AVAEEAADEDI
+551 IVAEEAADEDI
-562 AEEAVAEE
+562 AEETVAEE

-754 GQRLAWASTVWGV
+754 EQRLAWASTVWGV
-767 EEAPASARAEIV
+767 EEAPASAQAEIV

-814 ELYNPNE
+814 QLYNPNE

-828 VTILYRDGEGV
+828 VTILYRDGEGA
-839 LLSGESAWCE
+839 LLSGESAWCG

>member
-22 AVVVIALAAYWLT
+22 VVVVIALAAYWLT

-67 DAPERINVCCYAVA
+67 DAPERINVCCYAIA

-278 AVVDASGAS
+278 AVVDASGAP

-299 AAGDAA
+299 AAGD
-305 EETAAEEVAAEEA
+305 AAEEA

-328 VAEEAADEDIGEE
+328 VAEEAADEDIAEE
-341 AVTEEAADEEAAEE
+341 AVTEEAADEDIAEE

-415 EVADEEAAEEA
+415 EAADEEAAEEA

-446 DEEVVEEAIADEAA
+446 DKEVAEESVTDEAANEEASEEAIADEAV
-460 DEDAAEEAVADKAAD
+460 DENAAEESVAEEAANEEASEEAVADKATA
-475 EDIVEEA
+475 EDAAEEI
-482 VTEEAADED
+482 AADET
-491 IAEEIVADKA
+491 
-501 ADEEA
+501 ADEEVA
-506 TEEAVADEA
+506 EEAVADEA
-515 ADEDAV
+515 AD
-521 EEAIADEA
+521 
-529 ADEDAAEEAIVDE
+529 EEAIVDE

-551 AVAEEAADEDI
+551 IVAEEAADEDI

-580 AAERDAPIAR
+580 AAEGDAPIAR

-767 EEAPASARAEIV
+767 EEAPASAQAEIV

-828 VTILYRDGEGV
+828 VTILYRDGEGA

>member
-22 AVVVIALAAYWLT
+22 VVVVIALAAYWLT

-67 DAPERINVCCYAVA
+67 DAPERINVCCYAIA

-278 AVVDASGAS
+278 AVVDASGAP

-299 AAGDAA
+299 AAGD
-305 EETAAEEVAAEEA
+305 AAEEA

-328 VAEEAADEDIGEE
+328 VAEEAADEDIAEE
-341 AVTEEAADEEAAEE
+341 AVTEEAADEDIAEE

-415 EVADEEAAEEA
+415 EAADEEAAEEA

-446 DEEVVEEAIADEAA
+446 DKEVAEESVTDEAANEEASEEAIADEATA
-460 DEDAAEEAVADKAAD
+460 EDAAEEIAADETAD

-482 VTEEAADED
+482 VADKATAEDAAEEIAADET
-491 IAEEIVADKA
+491 
-501 ADEEA
+501 ADEEVA
-506 TEEAVADEA
+506 EEAVADEA
-515 ADEDAV
+515 AD
-521 EEAIADEA
+521 
-529 ADEDAAEEAIVDE
+529 EEAIVDE

-551 AVAEEAADEDI
+551 IVAEEAADEDI

-580 AAERDAPIAR
+580 AAEGDAPIAR

-767 EEAPASARAEIV
+767 EEAPASAQAEIV

-828 VTILYRDGEGV
+828 VTILYRDGEGA

>member
-22 AVVVIALAAYWLT
+22 VVVVIALAAYWLT

-278 AVVDASGAS
+278 AVVDASGAP
-287 VAAADGTAEEAP
+287 VAAADETAEEAP

-328 VAEEAADEDIGEE
+328 VAEEAADEDIAEE

-355 IVADK
+355 AI
-360 AADEEATE
+360 ADEAVAEDAAE
-368 EAVADESADE
+368 EAVADEAADKE
-378 DAAEDAVADE
+378 VAEEAVTDETAAEEVVEEAVADE
-388 AAGEDIVEEAV
+388 AANEK
-399 TDEATA
+399 
-405 ENAAEEAVTE
+405 
-415 EVADEEAAEEA
+415 AAEEA
-426 IADEAA
+426 IADEA
-432 DENAAEEA
+432 DVEDA
-440 VAEEAA
+440 V
-446 DEEVVEEAIADEAA
+446 EEVVADEATA
-460 DEDAAEEAVADKAAD
+460 EDAAEEIAAD
-475 EDIVEEA
+475 E
-482 VTEEAADED
+482 TADED
-491 IAEEIVADKA
+491 IAED
-501 ADEEA
+501 
-506 TEEAVADEA
+506 AVADEA
-515 ADEDAV
+515 NVEDAV
-521 EEAIADEA
+521 EDAVAEEADVEA
-529 ADEDAAEEAIVDE
+529 AAEEAIVDE

-551 AVAEEAADEDI
+551 IVAEEAADEDI

-570 AGAEETAGET
+570 AGAEETAGGT
-580 AAERDAPIAR
+580 AAESDAPIAR

-666 MAEVLDSLTAA
+666 MAEVLDSLTAE

-767 EEAPASARAEIV
+767 EEAPASAQAEIV

>member
-22 AVVVIALAAYWLT
+22 VVVVIALAAYWLT

-67 DAPERINVCCYAVA
+67 DAPERINVCCYAIA

-278 AVVDASGAS
+278 AVVDASGAP

-299 AAGDAA
+299 AAGD
-305 EETAAEEVAAEEA
+305 AAEEA

-328 VAEEAADEDIGEE
+328 VAEEAADEDIAEE
-341 AVTEEAADEEAAEE
+341 AVTEEA
-355 IVADK
+355 
-360 AADEEATE
+360 
-368 EAVADESADE
+368 
-378 DAAEDAVADE
+378 
-388 AAGEDIVEEAV
+388 
-399 TDEATA
+399 
-405 ENAAEEAVTE
+405 
-415 EVADEEAAEEA
+415 ADEEAAEEA

-446 DEEVVEEAIADEAA
+446 DKEVAEESVTDEAANEEASEEAIADEAA
-460 DEDAAEEAVADKAAD
+460 DENAAEESVAEEAANEEASEEAIADEATAEDAAEEIAADETAD

-482 VTEEAADED
+482 VADKATAEDAAEEIAADET
-491 IAEEIVADKA
+491 
-501 ADEEA
+501 ADEEVA
-506 TEEAVADEA
+506 EEAVADEA
-515 ADEDAV
+515 AD
-521 EEAIADEA
+521 
-529 ADEDAAEEAIVDE
+529 EEAIVDE

-551 AVAEEAADEDI
+551 IVAEEAADEDI

-580 AAERDAPIAR
+580 AAEGDAPIAR

-767 EEAPASARAEIV
+767 EEAPASAQAEIV

-828 VTILYRDGEGV
+828 VTILYRDGEGA

>member
-22 AVVVIALAAYWLT
+22 VVVVIALAAYWLT

-264 VADRLLRVEEIARI
+264 VADRLLRVEEVARI
-278 AVVDASGAS
+278 AVVDASGAP

-305 EETAAEEVAAEEA
+305 EETAAEEVEAEEA

-328 VAEEAADEDIGEE
+328 VAEEAADEDIAEE
-341 AVTEEAADEEAAEE
+341 AVTEEAADEDIAEE

-446 DEEVVEEAIADEAA
+446 DKKVAEESVTDEAANEEASEEAIADEATA
-460 DEDAAEEAVADKAAD
+460 EDAAEEIAAD
-475 EDIVEEA
+475 E
-482 VTEEAADED
+482 TADED
-491 IAEEIVADKA
+491 IAED
-501 ADEEA
+501 
-506 TEEAVADEA
+506 AVADEA
-515 ADEDAV
+515 NVEDAV
-521 EEAIADEA
+521 EDAVAEEADVEA
-529 ADEDAAEEAIVDE
+529 AAEEAIVDE

-551 AVAEEAADEDI
+551 IVAEEAADEDI
-562 AEEAVAEE
+562 AEETVAEE
-570 AGAEETAGET
+570 AGAEETAGGT
-580 AAERDAPIAR
+580 AAESDAPIAR

-666 MAEVLDSLTAA
+666 MAEVLDSLTAE

-767 EEAPASARAEIV
+767 EEAPASAQAEIV

-828 VTILYRDGEGV
+828 VTILYRDGEGA